1 MSSPGVPR
9 PRSATEIF
17 DASVRLVRR
26 HYGPMVA
33 LTALFYVP
41 FAAVQTVAVPSLVP
55 FGQPG
60 RVAPM
65 SLAAIAGWTAF
76 SVVWYHATLGVALTL
91 AAADA
96 YGGIDVQLPASLRGM
111 VQRLPGVLALSLLE
125 LCVFVLAALCWA
137 LPSVVF
143 VALGLQL
150 LPPAISRVTIVA
162 VPVALAIGIFAYTM
176 AALVAA
182 LPVLVL
188 ERMGARAS
196 LRRSLQLTKGLRAH
210 VVGLIGLAYLFY
222 LGLYFGVGA
231 ALRLMGHPI
240 LNRIGSATVIV
251 MLFPFVQVPF
261 LLLYYDLRVRKEGY
275 DIEVM
280 AGALEAS
287 AAPQVA

>member
-1 MSSPGVPR
+1 M
-9 PRSATEIF
+9 
-17 DASVRLVRR
+17 RLVRR
-26 HYGPMVA
+26 HYGPLVA

-65 SLAAIAGWTAF
+65 SLAAITAWTAL

-91 AAADA
+91 AGADA
-96 YGGIDVQLPASLRGM
+96 YGGGDVQLPASLRGM
-111 VQRLPGVLALSLLE
+111 VQRLPAVLVLSVLE
-125 LCVFVLAALCWA
+125 LCVFLLAALCWA

-162 VPVALAIGIFAYTM
+162 VPVVLAIGIFAYTM

-188 ERMGARAS
+188 EQVGARAS

-231 ALRLMGHPI
+231 VLRLMGHPI

-251 MLFPFVQVPF
+251 TLFPFVQIPF